1 MAGLVNF
8 MGNKK
13 PAGVRLQ
20 AEAWRVLLKTVYVAS
35 LAMVKRRM
43 QRQMLEERRKIA
55 SITRLPPTGATAW
68 WSP

>member
-20 AEAWRVLLKTVYVAS
+20 AEAWRVLLDAVYVVP
-35 LAMVKRRM
+35 LATVKRGM
-43 QRQMLEERRKIA
+43 
-55 SITRLPPTGATAW
+55 
-68 WSP
+68 